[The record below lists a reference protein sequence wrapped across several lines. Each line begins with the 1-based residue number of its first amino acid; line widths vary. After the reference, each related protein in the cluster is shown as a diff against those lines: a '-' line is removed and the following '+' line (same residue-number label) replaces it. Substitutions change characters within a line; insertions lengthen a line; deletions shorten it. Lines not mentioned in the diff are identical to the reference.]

1 MGNFIQTIRTDN
13 GGEFLSAGFK
23 SFLWERGIQHAMS
36 PPYTPQ
42 FQGKVERMNRT
53 VGNKAHA
60 MRVGAGLTDVYW
72 ELAWECAVFLRNRS
86 PTSANAD
93 KLTPYESMFGRKPM
107 LHNLRVFGCR
117 AEALVPDALRTKG
130 SDRTRSGIF
139 VGYDEV
145 SRGYRFLPDGSKKWV
160 SVRTLAFKEDGG
172 SVSTVKSGWTG
183 PSLGAADKGL
193 PSTMGQL
200 EDAPQLHDLDGG
212 VNAMDEEAEEKKE
225 ERPKM
230 AAAKS
235 LPMVTRAQ
243 LKKGLQGRYGSE
255 EHLAMLVVGEFGVGN
270 LELKGMEVRIP
281 KSVKEALSGPERV
294 HWEEA
299 MRDEVKSMEEAEVWG
314 PPLRVGEQTAVT
326 PLRFIFAKKL
336 GADGEVERFKARLI
350 FQNKE

>member
-1 MGNFIQTIRTDN
+1 
-13 GGEFLSAGFK
+13 
-23 SFLWERGIQHAMS
+23 
-36 PPYTPQ
+36 
-42 FQGKVERMNRT
+42 
-53 VGNKAHA
+53 
-60 MRVGAGLTDVYW
+60 
-72 ELAWECAVFLRNRS
+72 
-86 PTSANAD
+86 
-93 KLTPYESMFGRKPM
+93 
-107 LHNLRVFGCR
+107 
-117 AEALVPDALRTKG
+117 
-130 SDRTRSGIF
+130 
-139 VGYDEV
+139 
-145 SRGYRFLPDGSKKWV
+145 
-160 SVRTLAFKEDGG
+160 
-172 SVSTVKSGWTG
+172 
-183 PSLGAADKGL
+183 
-193 PSTMGQL
+193 MGQL

-255 EHLAMLVVGEFGVGN
+255 EHLAMMVVGAFGVGN

-314 PPLRVGEQTAVT
+314 PPLSVGEQTAVT

-336 GADGEVERFKARLI
+336 GANGEVERFKARLI
-350 FQNKE
+350 FQNKDEVEEGEDVYARLW